1 MVYNYIM
8 PITFLDSASTSEQST
23 FALIQLYL
31 VNKTMHHIVNNCW
44 SGWMLKAIT
53 PLYFVV
59 KLPNF
64 FCMYPIQVS
73 TYSVVLSS

>member
-8 PITFLDSASTSEQST
+8 PITFLDSASTSEQNT

-31 VNKTMHHIVNNCW
+31 VNKQCTIIYNCW
-44 SGWMLKAIT
+44 SGWMFKAIT

-64 FCMYPIQVS
+64 FYVPN
-73 TYSVVLSS
+73 TGEYL